1 MNWYHNS
8 YSEEAEEEM
17 RAEAEN
23 RVQAMQERAKLI
35 HETFSPPGEFR
46 PEMENRAPA
55 MQEQARWTN
64 SDFRPQGRPP
74 PPPPS
79 FPPSPSQAPSM
90 PSSQTPPMPSFQ
102 TPPMPSF
109 QTSSMPSFQTPSMP
123 FQIPSMPG
131 FLSNLFPPSKPS
143 GGPAL
148 FGLDSDKLMILALIW
163 ILWRENCDI
172 KLLLALLYLLL

>member
-23 RVQAMQERAKLI
+23 RVQAMQERARRI
-35 HETFSPPGEFR
+35 NEMFAPPEELR
-46 PEMENRAPA
+46 AEAENRAHIV
-55 MQEQARWTN
+55 QEQAKRISEN
-64 SDFRPQGRPP
+64 FRQAERPSSPAQPSPQPFPQPP
-74 PPPPS
+74 PR
-79 FPPSPSQAPSM
+79 A
-90 PSSQTPPMPSFQ
+90 PPMPSMNSM
-102 TPPMPSF
+102 PPMPNF
-109 QTSSMPSFQTPSMP
+109 F
-123 FQIPSMPG
+123 
-131 FLSNLFPPSKPS
+131 SNLFPPARPS

-148 FGLDSDKLMILALIW
+148 FGLNSDKLMILALIW

>member
-1 MNWYHNS
+1 
-8 YSEEAEEEM
+8 
-17 RAEAEN
+17 
-23 RVQAMQERAKLI
+23 
-35 HETFSPPGEFR
+35 
-46 PEMENRAPA
+46 
-55 MQEQARWTN
+55 
-64 SDFRPQGRPP
+64 
-74 PPPPS
+74 
-79 FPPSPSQAPSM
+79 
-90 PSSQTPPMPSFQ
+90 
-102 TPPMPSF
+102 
-109 QTSSMPSFQTPSMP
+109 MP